1 MFRHS
6 NLSETGLEFVILFF
20 YEAHIL
26 VNVTFREPTC
36 STKYLVCNPSI
47 LVLVSKISSAQDK
60 DVLDSPY
67 FRLSSHF
74 SALGFDARLPENLK
88 ISLRDEF
95 LDLIFIARVD
105 TLKTRKY

>member
-6 NLSETGLEFVILFF
+6 NLSETGLEFVILFS
-20 YEAHIL
+20 YEAHIM
-26 VNVTFREPTC
+26 VIPTFREP
-36 STKYLVCNPSI
+36 TKYLVCNPSI

-88 ISLRDEF
+88 ISLRDEC
-95 LDLIFIARVD
+95 LDLIFNARVD